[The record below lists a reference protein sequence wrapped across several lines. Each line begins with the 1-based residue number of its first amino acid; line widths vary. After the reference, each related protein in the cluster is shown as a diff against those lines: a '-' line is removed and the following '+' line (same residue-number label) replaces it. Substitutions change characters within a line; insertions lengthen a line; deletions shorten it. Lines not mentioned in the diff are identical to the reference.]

1 MAISQLASDA
11 DLLSSAQ
18 HGEPDAYE
26 ALVQR
31 YQRLA
36 MQVAVL
42 ITHDAEDAEDVVQEA
57 LFKAYSTLGRAQPEA
72 FRGWLLR
79 IVTNEARNRLKAER
93 RRSAAF
99 ARAADQQSANPGRA
113 ADAEEAVLMDEERTV
128 LLQALDQL
136 KEHDR
141 LVIAYR
147 YFFDL
152 SESELVE
159 ALGWQ
164 RGTVKSRLSR
174 ALGRFRVQLGHL
186 AMLPIGAFSTA
197 NVARTQAE
205 CDVAA
210 LEHNLVG
217 LGAHLSQRTVPDVS
231 AAVMARIHA
240 MGANP
245 QRSGSASSTWI
256 WITGGSICAVV
267 VMLVAS
273 NLRMDNPVVARPA
286 TSVDTPSVLAS
297 PAVLSDPIAVTTSI
311 VVRPSP
317 PMLRTTTVY
326 GADLTELDRLEVSRL
341 LGVSNDSASE
351 TAGGDE
357 VLSTLTAAGQPAAP
371 TDKVISSVALTCPG
385 PTPGIVVRTE
395 HFRSY
400 RR

>member
-31 YQRLA
+31 YQRL
-36 MQVAVL
+36 AVL

-174 ALGRFRVQLGHL
+174 ALGRFRVQL
-186 AMLPIGAFSTA
+186 
-197 NVARTQAE
+197 
-205 CDVAA
+205 
-210 LEHNLVG
+210 VG
-217 LGAHLSQRTVPDVS
+217 RHGSHDGFRV
-231 AAVMARIHA
+231 
-240 MGANP
+240 G
-245 QRSGSASSTWI
+245 SG
-256 WITGGSICAVV
+256 
-267 VMLVAS
+267 
-273 NLRMDNPVVARPA
+273 
-286 TSVDTPSVLAS
+286 
-297 PAVLSDPIAVTTSI
+297 
-311 VVRPSP
+311 
-317 PMLRTTTVY
+317 
-326 GADLTELDRLEVSRL
+326 
-341 LGVSNDSASE
+341 
-351 TAGGDE
+351 
-357 VLSTLTAAGQPAAP
+357 
-371 TDKVISSVALTCPG
+371 KV
-385 PTPGIVVRTE
+385 
-395 HFRSY
+395 
-400 RR
+400 